1 MATRHRIE
9 RRERETVLQPTWLVV
24 LSWAVL
30 SVGLASTAIILVD
43 HFVLRYRQP
52 VKVMEIV
59 WPATALYFG
68 PAAVLAYRQWGRPQ
82 SPRWLERHGTPPRRP
97 RLAVTIIETLHCATH
112 CVLGAIIATIAV
124 FGFSL
129 EIFDKRLWPEFIGDF
144 VAAVVVGLLFR
155 YFTQADAGGRR
166 AWAAMRRFIRGDLL
180 SVSVFEFAL
189 LGWLALMEFMVFHET
204 LQPSSPVFWLIV
216 QIGSIIGFFAAW
228 PPTLWLIRR
237 GAKAELL
244 GKPQ

>member
-1 MATRHRIE
+1 M
-9 RRERETVLQPTWLVV
+9 VLQPTWLVV

-30 SVGLASTAIILVD
+30 FVGFASTVVIVVD
-43 HFVLRYRQP
+43 HFVFRYRQP

-68 PAAVLAYRQWGRPQ
+68 PAAVLAYRRWGRPQ
-82 SPRWLERHGTPPRRP
+82 SPRWLKRHRIPPRRP
-97 RLAVTIIETLHCATH
+97 RHAATIIETLHCATH
-112 CVLGAIIATIAV
+112 CVLGAIIATLLV
-124 FGFSL
+124 FGFGL
-129 EIFDKRLWPEFIGDF
+129 EISAKRLWPELIGDY
-144 VAAVVVGLLFR
+144 VAAVVIGIAFR
-155 YFTQADAGGRR
+155 YFTEADTGVRR
-166 AWAAMRRFIRGDLL
+166 AWTATRRFLRGDLL

-216 QIGSIIGFFAAW
+216 QVGLIIGFFAAW

-244 GKPQ
+244 GTPQ